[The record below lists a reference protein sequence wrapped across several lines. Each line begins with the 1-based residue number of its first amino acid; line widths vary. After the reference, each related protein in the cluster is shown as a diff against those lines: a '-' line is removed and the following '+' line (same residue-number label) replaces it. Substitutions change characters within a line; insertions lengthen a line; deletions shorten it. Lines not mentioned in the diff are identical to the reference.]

1 MMLRVFRHFIPASVL
16 LLALCEAMLI
26 FFVWNFSLFS
36 GIDVVPGTRVVTGE
50 PALVLALLAV
60 CVMALSGLYH
70 NKAFADF
77 RIMAIQVAIACVAL
91 LIIVSVYQLYFHE
104 TFDRFARSAWGFA
117 KTAVSTWLLCLLVT
131 RVAFSRLAN
140 LDLLKRRVVV
150 LGTGEKAS
158 RIASLATA
166 GANRYFVPVAYLE
179 CGSECGG
186 ESRMTAAGRVDLR
199 DKGPDAIAIYARH
212 LAAAEIVVAADNGD
226 ALPVTELLRCR
237 AAGIRVTN
245 YMDFVERQTKTVDP
259 DALQP
264 SWLIF
269 SDGFRDSALAKL
281 SKRCFDIIFS
291 LALLLFTLP
300 LMLLTAVAIV
310 LDSKGPVFYR
320 QERVGLNGRPFLVIK
335 FRSMR
340 TDAEK
345 DGAAQ
350 WAAQRDARVT
360 RVGALIRKLRID
372 ELPQLLNVLR
382 GEMSL
387 VGPRPERPCFV
398 DEFTKQIPFYAE
410 RHCVKPGITGWAQIN
425 CPYAA
430 SLDDARNKLA
440 YDLYYVKNR
449 GLFLDLIVVFQTVRV
464 ILLADGAR

>member
-26 FFVWNFSLFS
+26 FFVWNFSLFN
-36 GIDVVPGTRVVTGE
+36 GIEVVSDHRAATGE
-50 PALVLALLAV
+50 PALVLALLAI

-77 RIMAIQVAIACVAL
+77 RIMAIQVAIAFVAL
-91 LIIVSVYQLYFHE
+91 LGIVSVYDLYFQE
-104 TFDRFARSAWGFA
+104 TFNNFAKSAWSFA
-117 KTAVSTWLLCLLVT
+117 KTAVSTWLVCVLVT
-131 RVAFSRLAN
+131 RVAFSKLVD
-140 LDLLKRRVVV
+140 LDFLKRRVVV
-150 LGTGEKAS
+150 LGTGGRAA
-158 RIASLATA
+158 RIAGLAAA

-179 CGSECGG
+179 CGG
-186 ESRMTAAGRVDLR
+186 ESRIAGAARVDLR
-199 DKGPDAIAIYARH
+199 NEGPDAIAACARG
-212 LAAAEIVVAADNGD
+212 LAATEIVVAVDEGEP
-226 ALPVTELLRCR
+226 LPVTALLRCR

-259 DALQP
+259 DVLQP

-281 SKRCFDIIFS
+281 TKRCFDIVFS
-291 LALLLFTLP
+291 SALLLFTLP
-300 LMLLTAVAIV
+300 LMLLTAMVIV

-345 DGAAQ
+345 DGAPQ
-350 WAAQRDARVT
+350 WAARRDARVT

-387 VGPRPERPCFV
+387 VGPRPERPGFV
-398 DEFTKQIPFYAE
+398 EEFTRQIPFYAE
-410 RHCVKPGITGWAQIN
+410 RHCVKPGITGWAQVN
-425 CPYAA
+425 YPYGA
-430 SLDDARNKLA
+430 SLEDARNKLA

-449 GLFLDLIVVFQTVRV
+449 GMFLDLIVVFHTVRV
-464 ILLADGAR
+464 VLFADGAR

>member
-16 LLALCEAMLI
+16 LLALCEVILI
-26 FFVWNFSLFS
+26 FFVWNFSLFNEF
-36 GIDVVPGTRVVTGE
+36 GVGPNAYTITGE
-50 PALVLALLAV
+50 PALGLALLAV

-77 RIMAIQVAIACVAL
+77 RIMAIQIAIAFVAL
-91 LIIVSVYQLYFHE
+91 LGIVIGYQLYFPA
-104 TFDRFARSAWGFA
+104 TFDEFAKSAWSFP
-117 KTAVSTWLLCLLVT
+117 KTAVSTWLACILAT
-131 RVAFSRLAN
+131 RIAFSRLAD

-150 LGTGEKAS
+150 LGTGEKAA
-158 RIASLATA
+158 RIAALAAA
-166 GANRYFVPVAYLE
+166 GADRYFIPVAYLHL
-179 CGSECGG
+179 GG
-186 ESRMTAAGRVDLR
+186 ESSIAAASRVDIR
-199 DKGPDAIAIYARH
+199 GKGVDAIVDCARG
-212 LAAAEIVVAADNGD
+212 LGAREIVVAADD
-226 ALPVTELLRCR
+226 CDDLPVTGLLRCR
-237 AAGIRVTN
+237 ATGIRVSN
-245 YMDFVERQTKTVDP
+245 YMDFIERQTKTVDP

-269 SDGFRDSALAKL
+269 SDGFRNSLLTNL
-281 SKRCFDIIFS
+281 SKRCFDVVFA

-300 LMLLTAVAIV
+300 LMAVTALLIA

-320 QERVGLNGRPFLVIK
+320 QERVGLNGRQFSVIK

-340 TDAEK
+340 ADAEK
-345 DGAAQ
+345 DGAPQ

-360 RVGALIRKLRID
+360 RVGVLIRKLRID

-398 DEFTKQIPFYAE
+398 TEFTRQIPFYAE
-410 RHCVKPGITGWAQIN
+410 RHCVKPGITGWAQVN
-425 CPYAA
+425 YPYGA
-430 SLDDARNKLA
+430 SLEDARNKLA
-440 YDLYYVKNR
+440 YDLYYVKNN

-464 ILLADGAR
+464 ILFADGAR

>member
-36 GIDVVPGTRVVTGE
+36 GIDVVSGARVVTGE

-70 NKAFADF
+70 NKAFANF
-77 RIMAIQVAIACVAL
+77 RIMAIQIAIAFVAL
-91 LIIVSVYQLYFHE
+91 LGIVSLYDLYFQE
-104 TFDRFARSAWGFA
+104 TFNNFAKSAWSFA
-117 KTAVSTWLLCLLVT
+117 KTAVSTWLLCVLVT
-131 RVAFSRLAN
+131 RVAFSKLAN

-150 LGTGEKAS
+150 LGAGEKAA
-158 RIASLATA
+158 RIAGLAA
-166 GANRYFVPVAYLE
+166 ADASRYFVPVAYLH
-179 CGSECGG
+179 CGG
-186 ESRMTAAGRVDLR
+186 ESRVIAAARIDLR
-199 DKGPDAIAIYARH
+199 GKGPDAIASYARG
-212 LAAAEIVVAADNGD
+212 LAATEIVVAADEGD
-226 ALPVTELLRCR
+226 ELPVTELLRCR
-237 AAGIRVTN
+237 AAGVRVTS

-269 SDGFRDSALAKL
+269 SDGFRDSVLAKL
-281 SKRCFDIIFS
+281 SKRCFDIVFS
-291 LALLLFTLP
+291 LTLLLFTMP
-300 LMLLTAVAIV
+300 LMLLTALTIV
-310 LDSKGPVFYR
+310 LDSKGPVFYK
-320 QERVGLNGRPFLVIK
+320 QERVGLNGRRFLVIK

-345 DGAAQ
+345 DGAPQ
-350 WAAQRDARVT
+350 WAARRDARVT

-387 VGPRPERPCFV
+387 VGPRPERPGFV
-398 DEFTKQIPFYAE
+398 EEFTRQIPFYAE
-410 RHCVKPGITGWAQIN
+410 RHCVKPGITGWAQVN
-425 CPYAA
+425 YPYGAC
-430 SLDDARNKLA
+430 LEDARNKLA

-449 GLFLDLIVVFQTVRV
+449 GMFLDLIVVFHTVRV
-464 ILLADGAR
+464 ILFADGAR

>member
-26 FFVWNFSLFS
+26 FFVWNVSLFS
-36 GIDVVPGTRVVTGE
+36 GIDVVSDARVIASE
-50 PALVLALLAV
+50 PALVLALLAI

-77 RIMAIQVAIACVAL
+77 RVMAIQIAIAFVAL
-91 LIIVSVYQLYFHE
+91 LAIVSAYDLYFQE
-104 TFDRFARSAWGFA
+104 TFNNFAKSAWSFA
-117 KTAVSTWLLCLLVT
+117 KTAVSTWLLCVLVT
-131 RVAFSRLAN
+131 RVAFSKLAN

-150 LGTGEKAS
+150 LGTGEKAA
-158 RIASLATA
+158 RIAGLAAARA
-166 GANRYFVPVAYLE
+166 GDGRYFFPVAYLE
-179 CGSECGG
+179 CGG
-186 ESRMTAAGRVDLR
+186 ESRIPAAARIDLR
-199 DKGPDAIAIYARH
+199 DKGPDAVAAYARG
-212 LAAAEIVVAADNGD
+212 LAATEIVVAADDGD
-226 ALPVTELLRCR
+226 PLPVTELLRCR

-281 SKRCFDIIFS
+281 SKRSFDILFS
-291 LALLLFTLP
+291 LGLLLFTLP
-300 LMLLTAVAIV
+300 IMLLAAVAIV

-320 QERVGLNGRPFLVIK
+320 QERVGLNGRAFLVIK
-335 FRSMR
+335 FRSMC

-345 DGAAQ
+345 DGAPQ
-350 WAAQRDARVT
+350 WAARRDARVT

-387 VGPRPERPCFV
+387 VGPRPERPGFV
-398 DEFTKQIPFYAE
+398 EEFTRQIPFYAE
-410 RHCVKPGITGWAQIN
+410 RHCVKPGITGWAQVN
-425 CPYAA
+425 YPYGA
-430 SLDDARNKLA
+430 SLEDARNKLA

-449 GLFLDLIVVFQTVRV
+449 GMFLDLIVVFQTVRV

>member
-36 GIDVVPGTRVVTGE
+36 GIDVVPNTRTITGE
-50 PALVLALLAV
+50 PALGLALLAV

-70 NKAFADF
+70 NKAFADY
-77 RIMAIQVAIACVAL
+77 RILAIQIAIAFVAL
-91 LIIVSVYQLYFHE
+91 LGIVSVYQLYFQE
-104 TFDRFARSAWGFA
+104 TFNNLAKSAWGFS
-117 KTAVSTWLLCLLVT
+117 KTAVSTWLLCILAT
-131 RVAFSRLAN
+131 RIAFSRLAG

-150 LGTGEKAS
+150 LGAGEKAA
-158 RIASLATA
+158 RIAGLAAA
-166 GANRYFVPVAYLE
+166 GADRYFVPVAYLHF
-179 CGSECGG
+179 GG
-186 ESRMTAAGRVDLR
+186 ESRVAATEQIDIR
-199 DKGPDAIAIYARH
+199 DQGTDAIVDCVRSLGAT
-212 LAAAEIVVAADNGD
+212 EIVVAADDSDG
-226 ALPVTELLRCR
+226 LPVTELLRCR
-237 AAGIRVTN
+237 AAGIRVSN
-245 YMDFVERQTKTVDP
+245 YMDFIERQTKTVDP
-259 DALQP
+259 AALQP

-269 SDGFRDSALAKL
+269 SDGFRHSTLGKF
-281 SKRCFDIIFS
+281 SKRCFDIAFA
-291 LALLLFTLP
+291 LALLLLTLP
-300 LMLLTAVAIV
+300 LMALTALLVV
-310 LDSKGPVFYR
+310 LDSRGPVFYR
-320 QERVGLNGRPFLVIK
+320 QERVGLNGAPFFVIK

-340 TDAEK
+340 ADAEK
-345 DGAAQ
+345 DGAPQ
-350 WAAQRDARVT
+350 WAARGDARVT

-372 ELPQLLNVLR
+372 ELPQLFNVLR

-398 DEFTKQIPFYAE
+398 DDFTRQIPFYTE

-425 CPYAA
+425 YPYGA

-464 ILLADGAR
+464 ILFADGAR

>member
-16 LLALCEAMLI
+16 LLAFCEATLI

-36 GIDVVPGTRVVTGE
+36 GTDVVPHTGPLASE
-50 PALVLALLAV
+50 PALVLAILAV

-70 NKAFADF
+70 NKAFADP
-77 RIMAIQVAIACVAL
+77 RIMAIQILIAFVAL
-91 LIIVSVYQLYFHE
+91 LGIVFIYELYFRE
-104 TFDRFARSAWGFA
+104 TFDDFAKYTWNFA
-117 KTAVSTWLLCLLVT
+117 KTAGSTWLLCVLVT
-131 RVAFSRLAN
+131 RVAFSRLAD

-150 LGTGEKAS
+150 LGTGEKAA
-158 RIASLATA
+158 RIAGLAASGT
-166 GANRYFVPVAYLE
+166 GGYFTPVAYLYH
-179 CGSECGG
+179 GG
-186 ESRMTAAGRVDLR
+186 ESRVAMTAQIDIRGKDANAIVDC
-199 DKGPDAIAIYARH
+199 ARGF
-212 LAAAEIVVAADNGD
+212 AAREIVVATDTEE
-226 ALPVTELLRCR
+226 ALPITGLLRCR
-237 AAGIRVTN
+237 AAGIRVSD

-269 SDGFRDSALAKL
+269 SDGFRHSSVANI
-281 SKRCFDIIFS
+281 SKRCFDVVFA
-291 LALLLFTLP
+291 LFLLLFTLP
-300 LMLLTAVAIV
+300 LMLLTAILIV
-310 LDSKGPVFYR
+310 LDSKGPIFYR
-320 QERVGLNGRPFLVIK
+320 QERIGLNGRAFMLVK

-345 DGAAQ
+345 EGTPQ
-350 WAAQRDARVT
+350 WAMRRDSRVT

-398 DEFTKQIPFYAE
+398 EEFTRQIPFYAE
-410 RHCVKPGITGWAQIN
+410 RHCVKPGITGWAQVN
-425 CPYAA
+425 YPYGA
-430 SLDDARNKLA
+430 SLEDARNKLA
-440 YDLYYVKNR
+440 YDLYYVKNH

-464 ILLADGAR
+464 ILFADGAR